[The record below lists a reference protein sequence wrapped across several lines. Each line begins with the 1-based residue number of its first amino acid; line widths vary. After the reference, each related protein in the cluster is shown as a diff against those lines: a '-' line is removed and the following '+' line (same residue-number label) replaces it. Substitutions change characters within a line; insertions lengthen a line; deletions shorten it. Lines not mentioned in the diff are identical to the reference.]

1 MDDVIIAKE
10 GPTATATSKSIGLI
24 FKGESFYAYSLGLF
38 YLRQLKL
45 LENKNFYINEVGK
58 INLVSLFYQS
68 FLSIFL
74 CYRVL
79 GRRIYALLSIFIVL
93 ILFFINPINE
103 ITIIIPIIIITSG
116 VIYFLI
122 TERGNYQLLPL
133 ALSIL
138 GISLVNLEDF
148 YFIPLILISI
158 SAMLSVSVALLLA
171 LFFGFQFLINFD
183 MYYFQSIVVVILSFL
198 INALFNLIYIKRKSK
213 IKIDLR
219 DAILNIFNLIGVNNE
234 RKNIQV
240 NQLTRSPTYIR
251 GLVASLPLILLIP
264 IFYITNNLII
274 FALFFVIMILNQT
287 KILRF
292 FDYHFL
298 YSWIFLLAC
307 YLSSQTEIT
316 IINMIS
322 LFLFGTNPIFIYAMD
337 NYNLK
342 NSRGFLVDAVVTVT
356 KKEINKINTK
366 IDSLLNNKTTMVM
379 KPIGSIKEYND
390 LWQKES
396 LLLEWMQDAL
406 IKKRIKFFPDY
417 YSLYYT
423 EKGKE
428 LFNDLIANKNI
439 PSSENYYYVVFK
451 KEEEKD
457 TEKKITKIS
466 DIFPPKIMEK
476 HFLSLTGYNIN
487 LTKKGE

>member
-1 MDDVIIAKE
+1 
-10 GPTATATSKSIGLI
+10 
-24 FKGESFYAYSLGLF
+24 
-38 YLRQLKL
+38 
-45 LENKNFYINEVGK
+45 
-58 INLVSLFYQS
+58 
-68 FLSIFL
+68 
-74 CYRVL
+74 
-79 GRRIYALLSIFIVL
+79 
-93 ILFFINPINE
+93 
-103 ITIIIPIIIITSG
+103 
-116 VIYFLI
+116 
-122 TERGNYQLLPL
+122 
-133 ALSIL
+133 
-138 GISLVNLEDF
+138 
-148 YFIPLILISI
+148 
-158 SAMLSVSVALLLA
+158 
-171 LFFGFQFLINFD
+171 
-183 MYYFQSIVVVILSFL
+183 
-198 INALFNLIYIKRKSK
+198 
-213 IKIDLR
+213 
-219 DAILNIFNLIGVNNE
+219 
-234 RKNIQV
+234 
-240 NQLTRSPTYIR
+240 
-251 GLVASLPLILLIP
+251 
-264 IFYITNNLII
+264 
-274 FALFFVIMILNQT
+274 
-287 KILRF
+287 
-292 FDYHFL
+292 
-298 YSWIFLLAC
+298 
-307 YLSSQTEIT
+307 
-316 IINMIS
+316 MIS

-406 IKKRIKFFPDY
+406 IKNRIKFFPDY

-439 PSSENYYYVVFK
+439 SSSENYYYVVFK

-457 TEKKITKIS
+457 TEKKIIKIS